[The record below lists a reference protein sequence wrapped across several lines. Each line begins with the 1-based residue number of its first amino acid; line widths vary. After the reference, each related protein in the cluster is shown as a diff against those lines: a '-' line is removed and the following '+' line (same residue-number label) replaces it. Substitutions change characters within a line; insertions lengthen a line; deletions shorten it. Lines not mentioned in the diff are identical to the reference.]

1 MVIMSNKF
9 QLLDR
14 DDDVLS
20 LEKNR
25 MLKVG
30 QLKEEIR
37 KNFSLFARDS
47 LNYGRMELRL
57 EDYSKLTIINGLF
70 NEVDWQCSLSEGIDC
85 EVLRLGAQNWQKGK
99 LKIQAVLKF
108 LPPLKKPPLKYVE
121 AKKMDD
127 KLRETNLTTSEIMD
141 INVILE
147 FCPETPEIIEPESPL
162 DDLRRMMN
170 ENNK

>member
-1 MVIMSNKF
+1 MSNRF

-20 LEKNR
+20 FEQDK

-37 KNFSLFARDS
+37 QNFSQFARDS
-47 LNYGRMELRL
+47 FSYGRNHLRL
-57 EDYSKLTIINGLF
+57 ENYSKLKLIYGLF
-70 NEVDWQCSLSEGIDC
+70 NEINWQCSPSEGIDC

-99 LKIQAVLKF
+99 LKIQVVLKF
-108 LPPLKKPPLKYVE
+108 LSPLEQQPLQYVE

-127 KLRETNLTTSEIMD
+127 KLREKNLTISEIMD
-141 INVILE
+141 IKVILE
-147 FCPETPEIIEPESPL
+147 FCPDTPEIIEPESPL

-170 ENNK
+170 ENSK